1 MVDINPV
8 TIGSVDLSVPG
19 SETVR
24 VSNVTRTAN
33 VNTNGE
39 AQLAYSWAVGVGL
52 IQGID
57 YSAKYWAQQAKHSSD
72 IAEET
77 IENIDF
83 VAESAVSEITQT
95 KDNAINTISEMS
107 TDSISSIQS
116 ATEDALDDI
125 NEAGGQYVDQAQGYA
140 NQASSSALS
149 ASTDANHAHIWA
161 EGNPGEVMILGG
173 TNSAKGWAEWI
184 ASNAPTLT
192 LEQTST
198 GAIYTATDLN
208 GTTSVTIL
216 NGAKG
221 DTGATGATGNGISEI
236 QIVGYSQD
244 MLTTYYS
251 MNFTHGTHYDYS
263 ITNGR
268 NGTNGTNGRDGTDG
282 QDGADGQDGQDGYSP
297 TATVSK
303 SGDTATITITDKN
316 GTTTTTVK
324 DGANGTNGTNGQSA
338 SITGATATITN
349 TVGTP
354 SVTVTAGGT
363 ALARSF
369 NFAFSNL
376 KGQPGANGANGQ
388 DGISPTATVTSTSTG
403 AIISVTDR
411 NGTTTANISNGTARA
426 TLIDWSA

>member
-19 SETVR
+19 SGTVR
-24 VSNVTRTAN
+24 VSNVTRTAD

-57 YSAKYWAQQAKHSSD
+57 YSAKYWAQQAKLSSD
-72 IAEET
+72 VAEET

-95 KDNAINTISEMS
+95 KESAVNIINELS
-107 TDSISSIQS
+107 TDTISSIQS
-116 ATEDALDDI
+116 AAEDALDDI
-125 NEAGGQYVDQAQGYA
+125 NETGGQYVDQAEGYA
-140 NQASSSALS
+140 NQASSSALN

-198 GAIYTATDLN
+198 GATYTATDLN

-251 MNFTHGTHYDYS
+251 MNFTNGTHYDYS

-268 NGTNGTNGRDGTDG
+268 NGT
-282 QDGADGQDGQDGYSP
+282 
-297 TATVSK
+297 
-303 SGDTATITITDKN
+303 
-316 GTTTTTVK
+316 
-324 DGANGTNGTNGQSA
+324 NGTNGTNGQSA

-349 TVGTP
+349 TVGIP
-354 SVTVTAGGT
+354 SVTITAGGT